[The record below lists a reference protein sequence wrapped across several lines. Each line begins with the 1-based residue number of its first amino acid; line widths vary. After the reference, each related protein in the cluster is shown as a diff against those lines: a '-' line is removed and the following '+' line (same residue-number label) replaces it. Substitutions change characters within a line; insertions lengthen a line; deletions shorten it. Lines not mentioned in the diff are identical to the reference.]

1 MAYDNTNS
9 GMLAKNERMREGK
22 KDPEYTGFVNIDGK
36 EYWLKAWVK
45 KGREGSRMEG
55 KSFFSLSLDPKDDD
69 YGSDRGGRS
78 GRDRDRDRDDDRGR
92 DRDRGGRSGNRDDD
106 RGRGGNRSSQPEQR
120 GGFDD
125 MDDDIPF

>member
-22 KDPEYTGFVNIDGK
+22 NDPGYTGFVNIDGK

-45 KGREGSRMEG
+45 QGREGSRMEG

-69 YGSDRGGRS
+69 QGRDRGGR
-78 GRDRDRDRDDDRGR
+78 GNDRGGNR
-92 DRDRGGRSGNRDDD
+92 GDDRDRGGNRSNERPA
-106 RGRGGNRSSQPEQR
+106 RSSGGNRAPQQEQR